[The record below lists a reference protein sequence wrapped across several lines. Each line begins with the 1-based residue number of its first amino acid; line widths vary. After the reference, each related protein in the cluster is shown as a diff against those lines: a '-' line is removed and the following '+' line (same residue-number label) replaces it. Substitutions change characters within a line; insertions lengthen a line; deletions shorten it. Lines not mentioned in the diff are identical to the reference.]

1 MCHCVEPLIPV
12 ASDVIT
18 GINKSTA
25 GKSIGI
31 AVGVMAS
38 LVIVVLICW
47 ATSLVC
53 KKKGIFYSDKLV
65 LKLTKLP
72 SPLQVAI
79 QGH

>member
-12 ASDVIT
+12 ASDAIS

-38 LVIVVLICW
+38 LVISVLICW
-47 ATSLVC
+47 GISILC

-72 SPLQVAI
+72 SPLRVVI
-79 QGH
+79 